1 LKAGLVAAVAAL
13 AAALSPP
20 LTAGAPRDVTVCA
33 ACVKATMLALAG
45 DELRGRKCGSA
56 DENAAARYLA
66 DALAREHIE
75 GGLPGGGYLQ
85 AVRLETPAYVAAPT
99 LTFSVG
105 GESLTLTH
113 GREMVLA
120 NPPAQAQGEV
130 VEIADP
136 NAPLDAVQGKVVIL
150 EGLAAPRWVQAVRAG
165 AALVVAEA
173 PESALARWSDLAG
186 RAPGPTQVEGTAAR
200 SSVQP
205 PMAFVRPEVLA
216 RLAAFTGGHARLSAE
231 LGEPRVRTTYNV
243 LGVRHGKGA
252 DADHQGLLLSAHY
265 DHLGVRDGMIFH
277 GANDDASGTAAVLE
291 FARMLGQGAAHRR
304 TAYFAFFGC
313 EEEGELGARRFM
325 AEPPIAVDDLV
336 ANLEFEM
343 IGVDDPMRPG
353 FLMLTGWDRTDL
365 GPTLQAHGAKIGPDL
380 YPEQNFFQR
389 SDNYQLALRGV
400 VAQTISAWPVTPTYH
415 AASDDLAHVDLE
427 LMDHTIGSLAG
438 PIAWLL
444 DADYRPAWLPGKRP

>member
-1 LKAGLVAAVAAL
+1 MKAGYVAAVLGL
-13 AAALSPP
+13 AAFLSPP
-20 LTAGAPRDVTVCA
+20 LSAGAPRDAMVCA

-56 DENAAARYLA
+56 DETAAAQYLA

-85 AVRLETPAYVAAPT
+85 PVQLETPTFAAPPT
-99 LTFSVG
+99 LTFGLG
-105 GESLTLTH
+105 GRTTTLTH

-120 NPPAQAQGEV
+120 YPPAQAEGDLV
-130 VEIADP
+130 VISDP
-136 NAPLDAVQGKVVIL
+136 NAPLDAVAGKVVLL
-150 EGLAAPRWVQAVRAG
+150 EGLAAPRWGQAVRAG
-165 AALVVAEA
+165 AALVLAEA
-173 PESALARWSDLAG
+173 PESALGRWSELAA
-186 RAPGPTQVEGTAAR
+186 RAPGPTQVDGAPPR
-200 SSVQP
+200 QSVQP

-216 RLAAFTGGHARLSAE
+216 ELSAFAGGHARLSAE
-231 LGEPRVRTTYNV
+231 RGAPKVRTTYNV
-243 LGVRHGKGA
+243 LGVRHGKAA
-252 DADHQGLLLSAHY
+252 DADRQGLLLSAHY
-265 DHLGVRDGMIFH
+265 DHLGVRDGVIFH

-291 FARMLGQGAAHRR
+291 FARMLGQGGTHKR

-325 AEPPIAVDDLV
+325 ADPPIAVDDLV

-389 SDNYQLALRGV
+389 SDNFQLALRGV

-415 AASDDLAHVDLE
+415 AASDDLAHVDLD
-427 LMDHTIGSLAG
+427 LMDHTIDSLAR
-438 PIAWLL
+438 PIVWLL
-444 DADYRPAWLPGKRP
+444 DADYRPAWMPGKRP